1 MHTSPALIAR
11 AASRLETGRM
21 LISIRVSQK
30 IVTSWTCGGVELP
43 QEHELS
49 VVKSSS
55 ILCKHER
62 EEHEVE
68 RARLTEDG

>member
-49 VVKSSS
+49 VVESSS
-55 ILCKHER
+55 VLCENKR
-62 EEHEVE
+62 EKHEVE
-68 RARLTEDG
+68 GAHLP